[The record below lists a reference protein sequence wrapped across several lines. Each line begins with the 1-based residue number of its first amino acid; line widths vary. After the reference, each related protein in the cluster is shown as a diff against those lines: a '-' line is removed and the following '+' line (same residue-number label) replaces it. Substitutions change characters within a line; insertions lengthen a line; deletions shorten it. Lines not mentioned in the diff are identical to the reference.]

1 MSDSIVSMVF
11 LGVLGLLFVLLVV
24 LTIVLIATRKKGD
37 EEEYEDDD
45 SYDEYGYESEN
56 VNDDNYQNIYQDNDQ
71 QSDGSYDD
79 DYDENTDDTYDDDYD
94 ENTSDA
100 YDDDYDEN
108 TSDAYDD
115 GYDENTS
122 NAYDDDYDE
131 NTSTARGDD
140 YDEDTST
147 ARGDDYDENS
157 DTAYD
162 DYDENSNTS
171 YDDNYADTSA
181 DNKEKLKDVSDKT
194 YNNNQKQ
201 TSADNNDLNKATDK
215 NPKEDVN
222 QKAEQ
227 AADNQKLNDK
237 AAVLKE
243 TSNVY
248 EDEMGDYSDSA
259 FAPYNE
265 DDAISNEEA
274 IMASVKEAEAMSE
287 AVMYGKPD
295 AETMF
300 GIGDQLDSYKK
311 KPVKRS
317 TVSSNEEFYWYNK
330 MDVAEKPSYKTK
342 EMYYHYFNLPKDCIE
357 DLLVE
362 MYDCALVRTEEI
374 RYIAYG
380 IEPKAVSIKDILS
393 EGNYY
398 YSDQPKKKE
407 PLPQDLIKIY
417 EKWCGY
423 VDKLFDK
430 VEVHADEF
438 TIQEIRKM
446 LCEFGRNDVDVLL
459 EGK

>member
-37 EEEYEDDD
+37 EEEYEEDD
-45 SYDEYGYESEN
+45 SYDEYESDNE
-56 VNDDNYQNIYQDNDQ
+56 NDDNYQNLYQDYDEQSDIAYSDNYDKDKDAAYSDDYEENLNNAYNAESDKDEDVTYNDSHSKNSNATYNDSHNKNSNAAYVDGFDENQNAVYDVDSDEKSNIAYDNYVDTLEDSNKDKIEESADNTYDNDQ
-71 QSDGSYDD
+71 KQASAGKYD
-79 DYDENTDDTYDDDYD
+79 
-94 ENTSDA
+94 
-100 YDDDYDEN
+100 
-108 TSDAYDD
+108 
-115 GYDENTS
+115 
-122 NAYDDDYDE
+122 
-131 NTSTARGDD
+131 
-140 YDEDTST
+140 
-147 ARGDDYDENS
+147 NS
-157 DTAYD
+157 
-162 DYDENSNTS
+162 
-171 YDDNYADTSA
+171 
-181 DNKEKLKDVSDKT
+181 
-194 YNNNQKQ
+194 
-201 TSADNNDLNKATDK
+201 NKATDE
-215 NPKEDVN
+215 NSKEVVTK
-222 QKAEQ
+222 KAEEANNTQ
-227 AADNQKLNDK
+227 GMDNEAALS
-237 AAVLKE
+237 KE

-274 IMASVKEAEAMSE
+274 IIASVKEAEAMSE

-407 PLPQDLIKIY
+407 PLPQDLIIIY